1 MAHEFAHLYSTELI
15 SKDLDTSEKFADQF
29 ATELLFPIEVGKDT
43 FNKIQ
48 SIKNEGLK
56 VNLIKKI
63 AKERCISPITIDKQ
77 LKAYAVANHVK
88 PIELKAI
95 FGAAKKLNQEFPSVS
110 ESLHIKPEMKP
121 AKLIET
127 LRGHFNTPLYDA
139 LKTYLES
146 DESVSDR
153 FISSI
158 LQTSFWDSKSI
169 YEYLKN
175 GAE

>member
-1 MAHEFAHLYSTELI
+1 M
-15 SKDLDTSEKFADQF
+15 
-29 ATELLFPIEVGKDT
+29 
-43 FNKIQ
+43 NKIQ

>member
-1 MAHEFAHLYSTELI
+1 
-15 SKDLDTSEKFADQF
+15 
-29 ATELLFPIEVGKDT
+29 
-43 FNKIQ
+43 
-48 SIKNEGLK
+48 
-56 VNLIKKI
+56 
-63 AKERCISPITIDKQ
+63 
-77 LKAYAVANHVK
+77 
-88 PIELKAI
+88 
-95 FGAAKKLNQEFPSVS
+95 
-110 ESLHIKPEMKP
+110 MKP